1 MSSNRPKRN
10 RETPQ
15 EAEENR
21 QRVLA
26 AERAARE
33 RRRAADR
40 AIALQVQEARLNAE
54 PVTAD
59 DRSNLDDVAYNL
71 HYAYDWQ
78 GHGDECVTAVVR
90 LRDGTYRV
98 FAQRFM
104 SAMEN
109 YAGRHYAAMHL
120 EFEPGG
126 GSHLHAEM
134 YAVWHYLTRGLV
146 PSEVIAE
153 IGVSKEICPLCQHVL
168 NYLGITY
175 NLRWVTAVKTTN
187 WINPW
192 DILELSCKPA
202 VKDWRKHDSDEDED
216 EGGGGRGGSKG
227 GGGKGVGV
235 ERQVGRVGVAY

>member
-1 MSSNRPKRN
+1 MSSNRPKRK
-10 RETPQ
+10 RETPEQ
-15 EAEENR
+15 ATEAR
-21 QRVLA
+21 KRVRA
-26 AERAARE
+26 AEAAARE
-33 RRRAADR
+33 RRREADR
-40 AIALQVQEARLNAE
+40 AIAAQVQQARIDAA
-54 PVTAD
+54 PVTAA
-59 DRSNLDDVAYNL
+59 DRSDLDDVAYNL
-71 HYAYDWQ
+71 HYAYNWD
-78 GHGDECVTAVVR
+78 GHGDECVTAVVH

-104 SAMEN
+104 SAMED

-120 EFEPGG
+120 HFSPGG

-134 YAVWHYLTRGLV
+134 YAIWYYLARGLT

-175 NLRWVTAVKTTN
+175 NLRWVTSDKSKN

-192 DILELSCKPA
+192 DILESSCKPA

-216 EGGGGRGGSKG
+216 EGGGGKGMGG

-235 ERQVGRVGVAY
+235 ERMVGRVGVVH